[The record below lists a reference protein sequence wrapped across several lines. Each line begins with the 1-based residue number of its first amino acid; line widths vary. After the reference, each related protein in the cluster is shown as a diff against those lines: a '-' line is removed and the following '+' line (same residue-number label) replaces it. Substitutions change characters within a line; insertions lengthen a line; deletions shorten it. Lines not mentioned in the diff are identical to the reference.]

1 MNFRVFGSLW
11 RGLIGASLVLV
22 VASLFV
28 AVPRAGAQGNNYN
41 GVITDAKLNCEAMP
55 MKAVEG
61 IRDKTSCVLYWAHY
75 APEKEKYVL
84 YDANTKTT
92 YELDDQDMAQP
103 FAGEKVQV
111 TGTLDAAK
119 KSLKVTGIKV
129 S

>member
-1 MNFRVFGSLW
+1 MNYRAFESWKVLTIPSFGL
-11 RGLIGASLVLV
+11 A

-28 AVPRAGAQGNNYN
+28 VVPRAGAQASSYT
-41 GVITDAKLNCEAMP
+41 GVITDAKLNCESTP

-84 YDANTKTT
+84 YDATTKTA
-92 YELDDQDMAQP
+92 YALDDQEMVQP

-129 S
+129 P